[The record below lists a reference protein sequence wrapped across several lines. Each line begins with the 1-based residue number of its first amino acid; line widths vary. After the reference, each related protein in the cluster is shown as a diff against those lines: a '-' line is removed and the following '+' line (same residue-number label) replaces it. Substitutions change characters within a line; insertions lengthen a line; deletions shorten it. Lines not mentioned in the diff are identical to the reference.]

1 MMNKLIKTFS
11 FFIAGLMGFFSPM
24 TINHGDSGCCAECTL
39 KKEEEVEIVYD
50 EQETKRKDD

>member
-1 MMNKLIKTFS
+1 M
-11 FFIAGLMGFFSPM
+11 AGLMSFFSPLN
-24 TINHGDSGCCAECTL
+24 ISHGDAGCCAECTL

>member
-1 MMNKLIKTFS
+1 MNKITKTFS
-11 FFIAGLMGFFSPM
+11 FTMAGLMSFFSPLN
-24 TINHGDSGCCAECTL
+24 ISHGDAGCCAECTL

>member
-1 MMNKLIKTFS
+1 MKKILRIFS
-11 FFIAGLMGFFSPM
+11 FSMAGLMGFFSPTTM
-24 TINHGDSGCCAECTL
+24 DHGDSGCCAECTL